1 MSEHNI
7 SKYNRI
13 QKEILII
20 NKTFMLKHILML
32 NELGLFGAEQTKER
46 IKHYLEF
53 DMKADYPPFNLV
65 KNVNF
70 RISCHWISI
79 ENRASRD
86 KKIICRLFYK
96 DFPGILNILNNIV
109 KIFEETKDL
118 YKLTINNKII
128 DINEKYNKLI
138 EILFF
143 KGGGKRFLS
152 FKPYVLVDYN
162 TIYPSILIECDNG
175 VLGNITYD
183 EFLVFK
189 LALEEHIKNFN
200 SFSIQLLNLAYLHNI
215 GHPDDE

>member
-13 QKEILII
+13 QKEILVI
-20 NKTFMLKHILML
+20 NKIFTLKHVLVL
-32 NELGLFGAEQTKER
+32 NELRLFGAEQTKER
-46 IKHYLEF
+46 VKHYLEF

-65 KNVNF
+65 KNVHF
-70 RISCHWISI
+70 GTSLHWISI
-79 ENRASRD
+79 ENKASRD

-96 DFPGILNILNNIV
+96 DFPGILNILNNTV
-109 KIFEETKDL
+109 KIFENTENL
-118 YKLTINNKII
+118 YRLSINNKII
-128 DINEKYNKLI
+128 DINEKYDKLI

-143 KGGGKRFLS
+143 KGSSNRFLS
-152 FKPYVLVDYN
+152 FRPYTLVDYN
-162 TIYPSILIECDNG
+162 TIYPSVLIECDYG

-200 SFSIQLLNLAYLHNI
+200 SFSMQLLNLAYLHNI